1 VNDTWPLLGRQAEL
15 AELSSVVDSVF
26 DGSTE
31 TIGVV
36 LTGRSGVGKS
46 RLLHAVLARAA
57 GHGGRAE
64 LVRATRAAAS
74 VPLAA
79 MSCLFPDDQ
88 PEHEHD
94 AFELFRLTA
103 RRLRESGPVLLAVDD
118 AHLLDD
124 ASAGLVHHLAAEGCV
139 TVVATV
145 CAGYRVA
152 DAVTALWK
160 DELARSVVVPP
171 LPDGVIDELVRQAL
185 PGRVSGV
192 THARLRQLSDGNP
205 LYLRELLNAGVT
217 AGSLWERGGFWQWA
231 ESGGGWRLHEL
242 VRARLEAAG
251 PAGREVTELVACG
264 EPVPL
269 AMVEDHD
276 GLAAAEQAG
285 LLELVV
291 DRRRTDVRL
300 THPVY
305 GEVLRSSLPPIRGRA
320 IHRNLLRSLRKTP
333 LRRRDDLLRL
343 ATWQLAGGEPADP
356 EVLVPAAR
364 QAAARHDL
372 ALAERLARRAA
383 DTGEPR
389 AVALLGQV
397 LSLRG
402 RHRDSAALLA
412 GGPPSHAGSRERT
425 RWTVQQASTLY
436 FALARPDEAAEVL
449 RTTYGE
455 SHCVGVGVGGLRAM
469 MLVAESKLDETVA
482 VARPVLSSEEE
493 LVDAR
498 LFAYAASVTAL
509 ALLGHTENALLLAGD
524 GQRLMRAHQEQ
535 VLLGGAYLKIGRCA
549 ALLLKGGL
557 AEARDLT
564 EQEYR
569 DAARTED
576 RAVTALWAAQRG
588 VVAQVRGDL
597 TLATT
602 TLQEAVALEEHE
614 DRQPMHALH
623 ELILAG
629 CLAMTGDTTGAR
641 RWQRRAEELAD
652 DIPRV
657 YAAQMEVNR
666 AMILAACGDRRRA
679 VESAHRAAELAR
691 TNGQLTQEAYAL
703 YEAAR
708 HGGSHQ
714 VAERLAELANR
725 TDSELTAAFADY
737 AGARARRDGPM
748 LDEVAATFEALGTP
762 LMAAEAAFAAGHAY
776 QRSGRTRHATIANE
790 RGRLLAA
797 RCPGARTDTLVTAGP
812 AVTLTDREREIAR
825 LAASGMSSNDI
836 AGHLNLSVRTVDN
849 RLGHVYAKLGI
860 SGRAEL
866 GGIFTD

>member
-1 VNDTWPLLGRQAEL
+1 MNDTWPLLGREAEL
-15 AELSSVVDSVF
+15 AVLSSVVSSVF

-31 TIGVV
+31 TMGVV
-36 LTGRSGVGKS
+36 LSGRSGVGKS

-57 GHGGRAE
+57 GYGGRAE

-88 PEHEHD
+88 PDHEHD

-103 RRLRESGPVLLAVDD
+103 RRLRDSGPVLLAVDD

-124 ASAGLVHHLAAEGCV
+124 ASAGLMHHLAAEGCV

-185 PGRVSGV
+185 PGRISGV

-217 AGSLWERGGFWQWA
+217 AGSLRERGGFWQWA
-231 ESGGGWRLHEL
+231 EPGGGWRLHEL

-269 AMVEDHD
+269 AMVEHHD

-305 GEVLRSSLPPIRGRA
+305 GEVLRSSLPPVRGRA
-320 IHRNLLRSLRKTP
+320 IHRNLLGSLRKTP
-333 LRRRDDLLRL
+333 LRRWDDLLRL

-412 GGPPSHAGSRERT
+412 GGPPSHAGT
-425 RWTVQQASTLY
+425 RARASWTVQQASTLY

-455 SHCVGVGVGGLRAM
+455 SHRAGIGGLRAM

-509 ALLGHTENALLLAGD
+509 ALLGHTQNALLLAGD
-524 GQRLMRAHQEQ
+524 GQRLMAEHPEE
-535 VLLGGAYLKIGRCA
+535 VLLGGTYLKIGRCA

-564 EQEYR
+564 EHEYR
-569 DAARTED
+569 DATHTED
-576 RAVTALWAAQRG
+576 RAVAALWAAQRG

-602 TLQEAVALEEHE
+602 SLLEAVALEEDE

-629 CLAMTGDTTGAR
+629 CLAMTGDITGAR
-641 RWQRRAEELAD
+641 RWQRRADELAG

-657 YAAQMEVNR
+657 HAAQMEVNR

-679 VESAHRAAELAR
+679 VESAHRAADLAR
-691 TNGQLTQEAYAL
+691 TGGQLTQEAYAL

-708 HGGSHQ
+708 HGRSQQ
-714 VAERLAELANR
+714 VAERLTELAGR

-737 AGARARRDGPM
+737 ASARARRDGAM
-748 LDEVAATFEALGTP
+748 LDEVVVAFEALDTP

-812 AVTLTDREREIAR
+812 TVTLTDREREIAR

-849 RLGHVYAKLGI
+849 RLGHVYAKLGV
-860 SGRAEL
+860 SGRTEL
-866 GGIFTD
+866 GGIFTG

>member
-1 VNDTWPLLGRQAEL
+1 MNDRWPLRGRDAEL
-15 AELSSVVDSVF
+15 AVLASVVDPVF
-26 DGSTE
+26 DGSGE
-31 TIGVV
+31 TTGVV
-36 LTGRSGVGKS
+36 LLGRSGVGKS
-46 RLLHAVLARAA
+46 RLLHAVLTRAA
-57 GHGGRAE
+57 GRGGRTE

-79 MSCLFPDDQ
+79 MSFLFPDDQ
-88 PEHEHD
+88 PDREHD

-103 RRLRESGPVLLAVDD
+103 HRLRASGPVLLAVDD

-124 ASAGLVHHLAAEGCV
+124 ASAGLLHHLAAEGCV

-160 DELARSVVVPP
+160 DELAHSVVVPP

-192 THARLRQLSDGNP
+192 THARLRQLADGNP

-217 AGSLWERGGFWQWA
+217 AGSLRERGGFWQWA
-231 ESGGGWRLHEL
+231 EPGGGWRLHEL

-269 AMVEDHD
+269 AMVENHD
-276 GLAAAEQAG
+276 GLTAAEQAG
-285 LLELVV
+285 LIEVV
-291 DRRRTDVRL
+291 VNRRRADVRL

-305 GEVLRSSLPPIRGRA
+305 GEVLRSSLPPVLGRA

-333 LRRRDDLLRL
+333 LRRRDDLLRM
-343 ATWQLAGGEPADP
+343 ATWQLSGGEPADP

-383 DTGEPR
+383 DTGEPG

-402 RHRDSAALLA
+402 RHRDGAAPPA
-412 GGPPSHAGSRERT
+412 GGPPGHAGSGERAH
-425 RWTVQQASTLY
+425 RA
-436 FALARPDEAAEVL
+436 
-449 RTTYGE
+449 GI
-455 SHCVGVGVGGLRAM
+455 GGPRAM
-469 MLVAESKLDETVA
+469 TLVAESELDEAVA

-498 LFAYAASVTAL
+498 LFAHAASVTAL

-524 GQRLMRAHQEQ
+524 GQRLMAEHPEE
-535 VLLGGAYLKIGRCA
+535 VLLGGTHLKIGRCV
-549 ALLLKGGL
+549 ALLLRGGL
-557 AEARDLT
+557 AEARDLA

-569 DAARTED
+569 NAARTED
-576 RAVTALWAAQRG
+576 RAVTALWAAHRG
-588 VVAQVRGDL
+588 LVAQVRGDL

-602 TLQEAVALEEHE
+602 SLEEAVALEEHE
-614 DRQPMHALH
+614 DRQPLHAVH

-641 RWQRRAEELAD
+641 RWQRRADGLAG

-657 YAAQMEVNR
+657 HAARVELNR

-691 TNGQLTQEAYAL
+691 TGGQLTQEAYAL

-714 VAERLAELANR
+714 VAERLNELAAR
-725 TDSELTAAFADY
+725 TDSDLTAAFADY
-737 AGARARRDGPM
+737 AAARARRDGTM
-748 LDEVAATFEALGTP
+748 LDEVATTFEALGTP

-790 RGRLLAA
+790 RGRRLAA
-797 RCPGARTDTLVTAGP
+797 RCPGVRTDILVTAGP
-812 AVTLTDREREIAR
+812 AAVRLTDREREIAR

-836 AGHLNLSVRTVDN
+836 ATRLDLSVRTVDN

-860 SGRAEL
+860 SGRTEL
-866 GGIFTD
+866 GDIFTD